1 MEVLRHTNL
10 DIIDTKTD
18 SDHMSNRP
26 PNLYCIFVRIHAC
39 CNIRMIVW
47 VRLGVYMDRS
57 GSGFCPTCYRPNRI
71 GWRKFRRAA
80 DWRGSRIGAV
90 GFTLESIQF
99 GWNYPQWK
107 NPAKIVYFR
116 RNFAR
121 SGGISSDLVRFPPY
135 LAKISLDSMRS
146 PKYGI
151 NLVGSKVFWP
161 KTRWKKLES
170 PDFGKFHGRV
180 GWGKF

>member
-18 SDHMSNRP
+18 NDHMSNRP

-57 GSGFCPTCYRPNRI
+57 GSSFCPTCDRPDRI
-71 GWRKFRRAA
+71 GWRKFKRAA
-80 DWRGSRIGAV
+80 DRRGSRIGAV

-99 GWNYPQWK
+99 GWNYPRWK

-116 RNFAR
+116 QNFAR
-121 SGGISSDLVRFPPY
+121 SDGDLTGSSEISLNPMRFPPN
-135 LAKISLDSMRS
+135 LVEISLDSMRYPRIWHKS
-146 PKYGI
+146 HRI
-151 NLVGSKVFWP
+151 
-161 KTRWKKLES
+161 
-170 PDFGKFHGRV
+170 
-180 GWGKF
+180 